1 MSEAVTKTITG
12 RCEEVSEKNG
22 WTAFAIDVG
31 TQYPVRLSTKLDPL
45 IELGRAASKD
55 GGTFDWTYKESQ
67 GGENPHKPGT
77 FYTNRY
83 LEAVAAAG
91 EGQESSERVAT
102 PAAAPQGHSER
113 AAAAF
118 THAAKSAVDPPR
130 SDAMTKEEWARKDSA
145 IHKMACIKTAAD
157 ALKHTVPSDPTPDD
171 LTKFLDRTYTLALA
185 WHRSVIAERDD
196 PTGES
201 VPFE

>member
-55 GGTFDWTYKESQ
+55 GGVFDWTFKESQ

-83 LEAVAAAG
+83 LEAVAQSDG
-91 EGQESSERVAT
+91 TENVPERVAT
-102 PAAAPQGHSER
+102 PAAAATAAPAQTFKPHTASEGMS
-113 AAAAF
+113 
-118 THAAKSAVDPPR
+118 KD
-130 SDAMTKEEWARKDSA
+130 EWARKDSA

-157 ALKHTVPSDPTPDD
+157 ALKHTIPSDPSDED
-171 LTKFLDRTYTLALA
+171 LAKFGERVFVLTYR
-185 WHRSVIAERDD
+185 WHQNVIAERDD
-196 PTGES
+196 PTGEN
-201 VPFE
+201 VPFA

>member
-55 GGTFDWTYKESQ
+55 GGVFDWTYKESQ

-91 EGQESSERVAT
+91 EGPESSERVAT
-102 PAAAPQGHSER
+102 PVAAPRDSGIGTGHPPSTIKPATEGMTPEKWDAKER
-113 AAAAF
+113 RDYRSRAWAQTLGAF
-118 THAAKSAVDPPR
+118 THTIRTDESPEDVFARLQPFQRKVYEDVCGMFAYDP
-130 SDAMTKEEWARKDSA
+130 
-145 IHKMACIKTAAD
+145 
-157 ALKHTVPSDPTPDD
+157 D
-171 LTKFLDRTYTLALA
+171 LND
-185 WHRSVIAERDD
+185 
-196 PTGES
+196 
-201 VPFE
+201 VPFA